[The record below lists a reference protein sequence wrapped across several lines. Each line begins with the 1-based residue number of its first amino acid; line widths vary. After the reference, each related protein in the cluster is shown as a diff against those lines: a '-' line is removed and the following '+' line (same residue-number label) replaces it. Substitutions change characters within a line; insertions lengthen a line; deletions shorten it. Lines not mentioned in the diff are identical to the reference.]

1 MDNEQ
6 KMKLIKSQQ
15 GELDAV
21 ILYRKLAN
29 IIKNEEYKE
38 KFLKVA
44 SDEGKHAS
52 ILKEYTN
59 EILKPK
65 SLKANIV
72 AMIYRVL
79 GAKYTMNMLAKGELK
94 SVGPYSELVKD
105 FPRIQ
110 EIIDD
115 ELRHAKIAEEYKNTL
130 I

>member
-1 MDNEQ
+1 MENKQ
-6 KMKLIKSQQ
+6 KTQLIKSQQ

-38 KFLKVA
+38 KFSKVA
-44 SDEGKHAS
+44 ADEGKHAS

-79 GAKYTMNMLAKGELK
+79 GAKYTMDILTTRELN
-94 SVGPYSELVKD
+94 SVGPYSKLVKD

-115 ELRHAKIAEEYKNTL
+115 ELRHAKIAEEYKNML
-130 I
+130 